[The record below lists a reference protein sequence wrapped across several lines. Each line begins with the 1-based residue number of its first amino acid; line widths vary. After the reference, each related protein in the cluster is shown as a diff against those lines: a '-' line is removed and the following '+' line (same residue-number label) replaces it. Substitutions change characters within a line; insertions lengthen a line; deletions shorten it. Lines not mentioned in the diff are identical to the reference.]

1 MRKSLRLTVTASLAA
16 AALMSA
22 GLAGPTLLAA
32 PRDTYQVNALV
43 SDGSQAESIDPNLK
57 NAWGIAATPTS
68 PWWVSSNLP
77 NLATIYNGAGVAQQL
92 VVQIPGSPTG
102 IVANPDPDNTFLVTD
117 GVNTGSSI
125 FIFAT
130 LEGRIVG
137 WNPGVGTGSPS
148 TTAFE
153 IIDRSNL
160 GAVYTGLAAATTVS
174 GDRLYAADFHNARID
189 VFDGTLAP
197 VLEPGAFVDP
207 KLPSGYA
214 PFNVQVLNGRV
225 FVAYAKVDP
234 GTGEELTGQGLGI
247 VDVYETDGDFL
258 ARVGAHGQLNAP
270 WGMAIAPE
278 GFGKYSGN
286 LLVGNFGDGRIQAFK
301 MSDDLQSFS
310 PSGVL
315 RDETNKQIAIDG
327 LWGIGF
333 GNGTQSGLQTT
344 LYFAAGP
351 NDETAGLFGSI
362 ELTP

>member
-1 MRKSLRLTVTASLAA
+1 MRKSSRLTVTASLAA

-22 GLAGPTLLAA
+22 GLAGPALLAA

-57 NAWGIAATPTS
+57 NAWGIAATATS
-68 PWWVSSNLP
+68 PWWVASNLP
-77 NLATIYNGAGVAQQL
+77 NLATIYNGAGEAQQL

-102 IVANPDPDNTFLVTD
+102 NVANPGTAFPVTD

-125 FIFAT
+125 FMFAT

-148 TTAFE
+148 TQAFV
-153 IIDRSNL
+153 IVDRSNL

-189 VFDGTLAP
+189 VFNGALAP

-207 KLPSGYA
+207 KLPDGYA

-234 GTGEELTGQGLGI
+234 GTGEELKGQGLGI
-247 VDVYETDGDFL
+247 VSVFETDGDFL

-301 MSDDLQSFS
+301 MSSDLQSFS
-310 PSGVL
+310 PAGML
-315 RDETNKQIAIDG
+315 RDESNKQIAIDG

-333 GNGTQSGLQTT
+333 GNGAQSGLTTT